1 MQMLELSRKYFS
13 HALVLIDDVNEKRVN
28 NNVARA
34 LWGLLKVCKTI
45 KSTLK
50 KTEKVDSKNEEILG
64 LAQARIEKIYS
75 Q

>member
-13 HALVLIDDVNEKRVN
+13 HSLVLIDDVNEKRVN
-28 NNVARA
+28 NNVPRA

-45 KSTLK
+45 KSSLK
-50 KTEKVDSKNEEILG
+50 KNDKVDQMNEEILG
-64 LAQARIEKIYS
+64 LAQARIQKIYS